1 MLLLMP
7 FMRDE
12 YKFIEFLLCLQ
23 LLLEL
28 AEQANLKQK
37 ISDMFG
43 GEQIN
48 STEDRAV
55 LHVATRARRDQ
66 ASTNAV

>member
-1 MLLLMP
+1 
-7 FMRDE
+7 MRDE